1 MSIFCIHEWKK
12 LADKPLYDYWDYS
25 GIHVGVFK
33 CQCGKCGRIRKK
45 KFCQF
50 VKGTLGV
57 NDMASEN
64 KKRKGKNAFISNLGL
79 KSKKKGIKKLDFYTA
94 SDRQKNKVS
103 IDLVT

>member
-1 MSIFCIHEWKK
+1 
-12 LADKPLYDYWDYS
+12 
-25 GIHVGVFK
+25 
-33 CQCGKCGRIRKK
+33 
-45 KFCQF
+45 
-50 VKGTLGV
+50 
-57 NDMASEN
+57 MASEN